1 VINGY
6 YLSFDVPKVIANQEE
21 VLKTGMEEVSRAI
34 IEDARDRVPVKTGE
48 LHDSLTQLIGEDG
61 MEAVV
66 GTPLRYAI
74 YQEYGTRKNPPAPF
88 MRPAIDKI
96 ANMIESFFRL

>member
-1 VINGY
+1 MIKSY
-6 YLSFDVPKVIANQEE
+6 YLAFDVPKVVARQKDA
-21 VLKTGMEEVSRAI
+21 LRTGMEEISRAI
-34 IEDARDRVPVKTGE
+34 IEDARDRVSVKTGD

-66 GTPLRYAI
+66 GTPVRYAI
-74 YQEYGTRKNPPAPF
+74 YQEYGTRKHPPAPF

-96 ANMIESFFRL
+96 ANMVESFFRL